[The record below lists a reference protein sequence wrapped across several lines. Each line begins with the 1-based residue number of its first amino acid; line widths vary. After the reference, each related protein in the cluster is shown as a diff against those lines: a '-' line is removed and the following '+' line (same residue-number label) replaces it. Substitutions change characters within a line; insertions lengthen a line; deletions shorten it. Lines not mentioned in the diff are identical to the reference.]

1 MSDYSDNSRATVGS
15 IYPVGAVDAQQWM
28 RIQPLITPA
37 SLRLNFLLGIPL
49 VSYFPHP
56 VTGKRYELTDEDL
69 KEYIGRAVSSLEL
82 ETGLI
87 LFPAQFSEKHPYD
100 FNFWR
105 SNAHLRVKQ
114 RPVNS
119 VESFSFQ
126 AASGADLLVINNSWL
141 EMGQAHTGQINLI
154 PVLPAIATNNIPASV
169 PSPNG
174 ASYLSLFVGGP
185 HWVPSV
191 VKVTYTCGY
200 PDGRF
205 PMVINELAGITAA
218 IDILSSLAATYRS
231 GSYSMSVDGISQ
243 SQSTP
248 GPQLFDPRIRELKE
262 KKIIL
267 MERIK
272 DLYGLRV
279 KISWI

>member
-1 MSDYSDNSRATVGS
+1 MADYSNSRPTVGS

-28 RIQPLITPA
+28 RIQPLLTPA
-37 SLRLNFLLGIPL
+37 ELRLNFLLGIPL

-69 KEYIGRAVSSLEL
+69 KTYISRAVSTLEL
-82 ETGLI
+82 ETGLT
-87 LFPAQFSEKHPYD
+87 LFPVQFTEKHPYD

-105 SNAHLRVKQ
+105 SNAHVRVKQ
-114 RPVNS
+114 RPVTS

-154 PVLPAIATNNIPASV
+154 PVLPSIATNNIPASV

-185 HWVPSV
+185 NWVASV
-191 VKVTYTCGY
+191 VKLTYTCGY

-205 PMVINELAGITAA
+205 PVVINELAGITAA